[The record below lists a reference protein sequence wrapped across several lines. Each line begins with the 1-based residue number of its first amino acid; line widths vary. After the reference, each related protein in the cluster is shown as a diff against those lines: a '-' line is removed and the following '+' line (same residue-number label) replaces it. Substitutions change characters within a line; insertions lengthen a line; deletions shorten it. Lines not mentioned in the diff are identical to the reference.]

1 MTANNDNKELEK
13 LIDEDYVCE
22 DYGEIQI
29 WTQIKVTVPL
39 SELDALVAVMSM
51 INNNLMI
58 EDYSD
63 IDTNL
68 KTCYGDLIDE
78 KILNANKDIASVSV
92 FVPSDRS
99 YMDDLAYIRQ
109 RVAELSLHAEVEL
122 VGVNEEDWANS
133 WKAYYKPIKIGE
145 KIVICPAWERY
156 TPAEGELVIRMD
168 PGMAF
173 GTGTHETTRLV
184 IRLLEKY
191 TKAGCRML
199 DVGTGT
205 GILAICAS
213 RLGADTCRAY
223 DIDPTAVRVAR
234 ENIKDSGLTNVTCD
248 QSDLLKQ
255 VSLEGGQYD
264 LVCANI
270 VADIIIRM
278 TPDVGKYM
286 KDDAVLLASGIIA
299 ERCDDVVACFEANGF
314 KVVELLTDN
323 DWCGLA
329 VMKA

>member
-1 MTANNDNKELEK
+1 MTDNKELEK

-29 WTQIKVTVPL
+29 WTQVKVTVPL
-39 SELDALVAVMSM
+39 RELDALVAVMSM

-92 FVPSDRS
+92 FIPSDRS

-109 RVAELSLHAEVEL
+109 RCGELDLHAEVEL

-133 WKAYYKPIKIGE
+133 WKQYYKPIKIGE

-156 TPAEGELVIRMD
+156 TPAAGEIVIRMD

-191 TKAGCRML
+191 TKEGQRML

-213 RLGADTCRAY
+213 RLGAEICRAY

-299 ERCDDVVACFEANGF
+299 ERCDDVVECFERNGF
-314 KVVELLTDN
+314 KVVEKLTDN